1 MLFAIGFAAVCGL
14 CVYGFA
20 QAWILPGAA
29 IAGISALM
37 FFVRN
42 GEHRSFKAAAW
53 MLLGCAA
60 GFLWYVG
67 FQSRI
72 LEPAASLH
80 GKTETVTV
88 HATGYGTPDSYGVE
102 AEGILKLHDRSYRVM
117 LTLDEELY
125 VEPGMEITAPFR
137 FSFTAPRE
145 EPISWYS
152 GNGIFLRVYQ
162 KGDAVTE
169 NAEAPALQDRIAVFR
184 QYLKNAIRASFP
196 EDTYPFAQAL
206 LLGDTSAL
214 DYETDTNFK
223 ISGIRHII
231 AVSGLHVS
239 ILIGMLSNVT
249 FRKKYLMAPLGMA
262 VLFVFSAL
270 AGFSPSVV
278 RAALM
283 SALILLGILLNR
295 EYDGATALS
304 FAVLVMLLGNPLVIA
319 SVSFQLS
326 VASVAGIYLFSDR
339 IRSWILFRY
348 DPFRK
353 KHPIRKSVRIFAS
366 SASVTLSAMVLT
378 TPLCAWYFGMVS
390 LVSVVTNL
398 LALWVISAVFYGIM
412 AVCLLFAFWPTAAAV
427 LAWVIAWPIRYV
439 LTVADLMA
447 CIPMAAVYTDSIYIV
462 FWQIFVYLLLALYS
476 YGKLGSLKQLLCCSV
491 LGLCMAQMLSWNQI
505 PDDKTAMTVLDV
517 GQGQCILIH
526 SEGRTCMIDCG
537 GYTGSYA
544 ADQATEYLLSRGIR
558 RLDGLILTHLDDDHA
573 GGVVGL
579 LSRIDTDLLILPP
592 VPSELTAGTTVYAAE
607 DLCLDFGN
615 GKMTVYTPTFPGTA
629 NEKSLCVLFESENCA
644 ILITGDRDGFGERML
659 LRNHRIPDV
668 NILVAGHHGSAGSSC
683 KELLSAVRPETVCIS
698 AGKHNIY
705 GHPAP
710 ALLERLEQFGCTV
723 YRTDKHGTITLRR

>member
-1 MLFAIGFAAVCGL
+1 MLFTVGFAAVCGL
-14 CVYGFA
+14 CVYGFF
-20 QAWILPGAA
+20 QAWVLPGAVVT
-29 IAGISALM
+29 GISALM
-37 FFVRN
+37 FFVLKREQRCFQIA
-42 GEHRSFKAAAW
+42 GW
-53 MLLGCAA
+53 MLLGCAV
-60 GFLWYVG
+60 GFLWYGG

-72 LEPAASLH
+72 LEPAASLR
-80 GKTETVTV
+80 GRTETVTV
-88 HATGYGTPDSYGVE
+88 HTVSYSTPDSYGVE
-102 AEGILKLHDRSYRVM
+102 AEGILKLHDRSYKVM
-117 LTLDEELY
+117 LTLDTDMV

-137 FSFTAPRE
+137 FAFTAPRE
-145 EPISWYS
+145 DPVSWYS
-152 GNGIFLRVYQ
+152 GNGIFLRLYQ
-162 KGDAVTE
+162 KGDALTE
-169 NAEAPALQDRIAVFR
+169 QAETSSFQDRIALFR
-184 QYLKNAIRASFP
+184 QFLRNALRNSFP

-214 DYETDTNFK
+214 EYETDTNFK

-239 ILIGMLSNVT
+239 ILIGMISNVT
-249 FRKKYLMAPLGMA
+249 FRKKYLMVPLGLA

-270 AGFSPSVV
+270 VGFSPSVV

-304 FAVLVMLLGNPLVIA
+304 FAVLVMLLQNPLVIA

-339 IRSWILFRY
+339 IRNWILFQY
-348 DPFRK
+348 DPYRK

-378 TPLCAWYFGMVS
+378 TPLCAGYFGMVS

-398 LALWVISAVFYGIM
+398 LALWIISAVFYGIM
-412 AVCLLFAFWPTAAAV
+412 AVCLLFALWPASAAV

-447 CIPMAAVYTDSIYIV
+447 HVPMAAIYMDSIYNV
-462 FWQIFVYLLLALYS
+462 FWLVFLYLLLGLYS

-491 LGLCMAQMLSWNQI
+491 LGLCMAMMLSWKEI
-505 PDDKTAMTVLDV
+505 PSDKTAVTVLDV

-526 SEGRTCMIDCG
+526 SGGRTCMIDCG
-537 GYTGSYA
+537 GYTDAYA
-544 ADQATEYLLSRGIR
+544 ADRAAGYLLSRGIH
-558 RLDGLILTHLDDDHA
+558 RLDSLILTHLDYDHA
-573 GGVVGL
+573 GGVEGL
-579 LSRIDTDLLILPP
+579 LSRLDTDLLILPP
-592 VPSELTAGTTVYAAE
+592 VPSELTAETAVYAAQ
-607 DLCLDFGN
+607 DLCLDLGD
-615 GKMTVYTPTFPGTA
+615 GKITVYTPTFPGTA
-629 NEKSLCVLFESENCA
+629 NEKSLCVLFESENCV

-659 LRNHRIPDV
+659 LRNHMIPDV
-668 NILVAGHHGSAGSSC
+668 DILVAGHHGSAGSSC
-683 KELLSAVRPETVCIS
+683 EELLSAVRPETVCIS
-698 AGKHNIY
+698 AGKNNIY

-710 ALLERLEQFGCTV
+710 ELLDRLERFGCTV